1 MSRVGALAVR
11 AGKLGGFATEFL
23 GDMWAYLRFCG
34 LSPLQD
40 RQKQR
45 FYKLL
50 IECHALEKGLSL
62 RDPRPLFGQPRIDF
76 LMAELDRY
84 DIGRSPLPAEM
95 VLGTLATYAETH
107 RARGVSDPLLARL
120 EDYVSERRARLGVTP
135 NGGLRHFAS
144 AYADVAGH
152 APAAFLASRF
162 ASRTFADTALD
173 RDRVRAVVELA
184 QSAPSQCNRQSSH
197 AWFYQSPDTIARLL
211 ALQGGASGFAGDI
224 RNLLRH
230 NLRSRSLGRRAAAQP
245 ALCRRRPVLDV
256 PRLCALRP
264 RPRQLSAQPRRDE
277 CPGTRD
283 PRRRGH
289 PEGPAGDHDD
299 RRGQAAS
306 HARRL
311 RRALAAPRDGGDPAF
326 RVASDDAR
334 SHHDHP
340 DP

>member
-107 RARGVSDPLLARL
+107 RARGVSDPLLGRL

-211 ALQGGASGFAGDI
+211 ALQGGAGGFAGDI
-224 RNLLRH
+224 RNLFVITSDLAAWGGAQQRNQLYVDGALFSMCLVYALYAH
-230 NLRSRSLGRRAAAQP
+230 GLASCPLNLAVTNARERAIRAAGGIPKDQRVIMMIAAGKP
-245 ALCRRRPVLDV
+245 LHTRAV
-256 PRLCALRP
+256 
-264 RPRQLSAQPRRDE
+264 SAARSPRRE
-277 CPGTRD
+277 TAEIL
-283 PRRRGH
+283 H
-289 PEGPAGDHDD
+289 FE
-299 RRGQAAS
+299 
-306 HARRL
+306 
-311 RRALAAPRDGGDPAF
+311 
-326 RVASDDAR
+326 
-334 SHHDHP
+334 
-340 DP
+340 